1 MDDRRNWDGISFGRD
16 YFADFF
22 ASAAESCRNFAIVAA
37 VESLRFLFR
46 GRRLRLVL

>member
-1 MDDRRNWDGISFGRD
+1 MGFLFNCD

-22 ASAAESCRNFAIVAA
+22 ASAAASWRNFAIVSA

-46 GRRLRLVL
+46 GRRLRFVL

>member
-1 MDDRRNWDGISFGRD
+1 LFNAERD
-16 YFADFF
+16 YFSDFL
-22 ASAAESCRNFAIVAA
+22 SAAANWRNFAIVAA